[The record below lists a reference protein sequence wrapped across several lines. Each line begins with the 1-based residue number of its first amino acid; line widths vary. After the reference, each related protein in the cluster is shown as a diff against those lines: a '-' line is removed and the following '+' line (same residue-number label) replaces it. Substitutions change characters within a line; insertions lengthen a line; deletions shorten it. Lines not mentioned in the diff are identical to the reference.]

1 MPTEMSK
8 GAPPRNFVF
17 SKENRKQATEAEKLL
32 WEQLRDRK
40 LYGFKFRRQH
50 PISDFI
56 ADFYCNKCKLI
67 IELDGAYHNHIE
79 QKQYDNGRTYE
90 LNELKITVIRFT
102 YADIL
107 EDIEFVLGE
116 IKQQLWKYWE
126 DHFKSDPVN

>member
-1 MPTEMSK
+1 L
-8 GAPPRNFVF
+8 F
-17 SKENRKQATEAEKLL
+17 SKENRKQATESEKLL

-56 ADFYCNKCKLI
+56 ADFYCDKCKLI
-67 IELDGAYHNHIE
+67 IELDGGYHNGIE
-79 QKQYDNGRTYE
+79 QKQYDNSRTFE

-102 YADIL
+102 KTEVL
-107 EDIEFVLGE
+107 EDLEFVLGE

-126 DHFKSDPVN
+126 YQIKC